1 MCARRTTDSRRH
13 PNQAPLTATAGPSTA
28 TPPEPAVRAEPL
40 AATDATS
47 SPEPVFGPGVDVGAI
62 DVIDQRARRRA
73 MESRTDPVVGAA
85 STPPARSGQRRVV
98 PTVVHTGDRVSGPV
112 SGVVERPL
120 SSRGPGLKATE
131 PDAAGPSVIVSTR
144 IGSEDQ
150 VREPPQV
157 AAKQASAPPTPTA
170 RATPVPPASRQP
182 VDTLTGPSNRPARP
196 SRRPVRPGALLLVAA
211 AVFAVGFAVIREP
224 SSSGPEASIA
234 SRGVDPV
241 EREAAP
247 SGPTRTGGETAK
259 ADRAKVGP
267 QAPARP
273 IDSPRSSPQALGAA
287 AMNPPVQAT
296 APAAAP
302 QPPAAATLAAP
313 ESGPAANR
321 ESALAPDRVEAE
333 TTIAKAAKVPAPAVA
348 EAKEVSPGATAQA
361 PTAPAPEP
369 ATKPAVDA
377 SLDPLP
383 SARPTS
389 TQDQAPPRV
398 AQPKTDKALAKAKSG
413 ELPAPARPLDTNDPG
428 SRYDNVPPKAAN
440 DAAERVAAERRYDHV
455 PPKAALAQA
464 ATAEPPP
471 TPQKREPAEPTPS
484 LAEQRAHERRYD
496 HVPPK
501 AAQLAASA
509 DTARAPAPR
518 AEAASPLS
526 GSPRIFLQSDP
537 PGATVTVLGQARG
550 KTPISLELDDRV
562 EVVLTHPERRPA
574 TVVLEPG
581 RGARWLS
588 IPLDPL

>member
-1 MCARRTTDSRRH
+1 MCARRTSDSRRH
-13 PNQAPLTATAGPSTA
+13 PRQAPRAATAGPTTA
-28 TPPEPAVRAEPL
+28 TSPEPAVRAEPL
-40 AATDATS
+40 AVADTTAS
-47 SPEPVFGPGVDVGAI
+47 AEPVSGPGVDMGAI

-73 MESRTDPVVGAA
+73 VESRTDAVDGVA
-85 STPPARSGQRRVV
+85 STPPSRSGLRRVA
-98 PTVVHTGDRVSGPV
+98 PTIVHTGGRASGPV

-120 SSRGPGLKATE
+120 SSRGPGLSTAE
-131 PDAAGPSVIVSTR
+131 SGAAAPSIIVSPRLAAEAQHAGRPRVAPAQTT
-144 IGSEDQ
+144 S
-150 VREPPQV
+150 PP
-157 AAKQASAPPTPTA
+157 APT
-170 RATPVPPASRQP
+170 ASRQP
-182 VDTLTGPSNRPARP
+182 VDALTGPSNRPVRP
-196 SRRPVRPGALLLVAA
+196 SRAPVRPGVLLLAAA
-211 AVFAVGFAVIREP
+211 AVFAVGFALTRGP
-224 SSSGPEASIA
+224 SSRGPVSPMAGP
-234 SRGVDPV
+234 GVDPV

-247 SGPTRTGGETAK
+247 SGPSRSGGETTK
-259 ADRAKVGP
+259 ADLTSVGP
-267 QAPARP
+267 RAPAQP
-273 IDSPRSSPQALGAA
+273 IDSPRPAPQAPGAA
-287 AMNPPVQAT
+287 AMNPPAQAT

-302 QPPAAATLAAP
+302 QPPAAATLAPP

-321 ESALAPDRVEAE
+321 KSAIAPDRVEAE

-348 EAKEVSPGATAQA
+348 EAKVVSPGATAQA

-389 TQDQAPPRV
+389 TQDQALPRV
-398 AQPKTDKALAKAKSG
+398 AQPKTEKALARATAG

-455 PPKAALAQA
+455 PPRAAMAQA
-464 ATAEPPP
+464 ATAEAPP
-471 TPQKREPAEPTPS
+471 TPQKREPTEPTPS

-496 HVPPK
+496 HVPPR
-501 AAQLAASA
+501 AAQLAAGA
-509 DTARAPAPR
+509 DTTRATAPR
-518 AEAASPLS
+518 AEAATPLS

-574 TVVLEPG
+574 SVVLEPG

-588 IPLDPL
+588 VPLDPL